1 MKTVKV
7 VWVIGLAISM
17 NPLHAQ
23 QVYLQGGT
31 LGVGIGAALN
41 VTTWFGMHAD
51 FNAINLSHNFTVGGN
66 RYEDGIRLRQGG
78 IYGDVFPWSN
88 SASRPACA

>member
-1 MKTVKV
+1 M
-7 VWVIGLAISM
+7 
-17 NPLHAQ
+17 
-23 QVYLQGGT
+23 
-31 LGVGIGAALN
+31 GIGAALN

-51 FNAINLSHNFTVGGN
+51 FNAIDLNHNFTVGGN

-88 SASRPACA
+88 SGFRVTAGLRVTDNQITGNSVPDNGTYQFKGQVIPAFLGE